1 MKIEEKYVGARV
13 RVSAQGTAVG
23 KRKKKKTERQSKMER
38 KRDQRT
44 KQGRIKELMSGCKSD

>member
-23 KRKKKKTERQSKMER
+23 KRKKKNRKAKQNGKKERSTNKTR
-38 KRDQRT
+38 KD
-44 KQGRIKELMSGCKSD
+44 

>member
-23 KRKKKKTERQSKMER
+23 KRKKKKNRKAKQNGKKERSTNKTR
-38 KRDQRT
+38 KD
-44 KQGRIKELMSGCKSD
+44 